1 MSVTMR
7 EMLEAGVHF
16 GHQTKRWNPRSKP
29 YIFDHRQGITI
40 IDLGKTFTALEK
52 GCAFIEGNAR
62 LSDSQ
67 LATMLGC
74 DEESVVEMRARLEA
88 LGVIA
93 GYRTR
98 IKWDVVTAPAVESF
112 IDLAVQPERGY
123 GYDRIADRIRQFPE
137 VVSVHLV
144 TGSQDLRVVVR
155 GQTMQEVASFVA
167 ERLATIDGVRG
178 TATRFVLKC
187 YKQEGDAF
195 ARPGKDERL
204 AVAP

>member
-1 MSVTMR
+1 MNISDFEQHFLKTI
-7 EMLEAGVHF
+7 EA
-16 GHQTKRWNPRSKP
+16 
-29 YIFDHRQGITI
+29 
-40 IDLGKTFTALEK
+40 
-52 GCAFIEGNAR
+52 NAR
-62 LSDSQ
+62 LSDAQ
-67 LATMLGC
+67 LATILGC
-74 DEESVVEMRARLEA
+74 DEDVIRQTRERMES

-98 IKWDVVTAPAVESF
+98 IKWETVTSPPVESF
-112 IDLAVQPERGY
+112 IDLAVQPEPGY

-155 GQTMQEVASFVA
+155 GQTMQDVASFVA

-195 ARPGKDERL
+195 ARPANDERL
-204 AVAP
+204 EVTP

>member
-1 MSVTMR
+1 MVVNISDFEHHFLKTI
-7 EMLEAGVHF
+7 EA
-16 GHQTKRWNPRSKP
+16 
-29 YIFDHRQGITI
+29 
-40 IDLGKTFTALEK
+40 
-52 GCAFIEGNAR
+52 NAR
-62 LSDSQ
+62 LTDDQ
-67 LATMLGC
+67 LATLLGC
-74 DEESVVEMRARLEA
+74 DKEAVQQTRARLES

-98 IKWDVVTAPAVESF
+98 IKWETVTSPPVESF

-155 GQTMQEVASFVA
+155 GQTMQDVASFVA

-195 ARPGKDERL
+195 ARPANDERL
-204 AVAP
+204 AVTP

>member
-1 MSVTMR
+1 MSVTVS
-7 EMLEAGVHF
+7 EVD
-16 GHQTKRWNPRSKP
+16 HQFLKS
-29 YIFDHRQGITI
+29 
-40 IDLGKTFTALEK
+40 
-52 GCAFIEGNAR
+52 IEGNAR

-74 DEESVVEMRARLEA
+74 DEQSVVEMRARLEA

-137 VVSVHLV
+137 VVRVHLV

>member
-1 MSVTMR
+1 MNISDFEHQFLKTI
-7 EMLEAGVHF
+7 EA
-16 GHQTKRWNPRSKP
+16 
-29 YIFDHRQGITI
+29 
-40 IDLGKTFTALEK
+40 
-52 GCAFIEGNAR
+52 NAR
-62 LSDSQ
+62 LTDEQ
-67 LATMLGC
+67 LATILGC
-74 DEESVVEMRARLEA
+74 DEEAVQQTRVRLES

-98 IKWDVVTAPAVESF
+98 IKWETVTSPPVESF

-155 GQTMQEVASFVA
+155 GQTMQDVASFVA

-195 ARPGKDERL
+195 ARPANDERL
-204 AVAP
+204 AVTP

>member
-1 MSVTMR
+1 MVVNISDFEHHFLKTI
-7 EMLEAGVHF
+7 EA
-16 GHQTKRWNPRSKP
+16 
-29 YIFDHRQGITI
+29 
-40 IDLGKTFTALEK
+40 
-52 GCAFIEGNAR
+52 NAR
-62 LSDSQ
+62 LTDDH
-67 LATMLGC
+67 LATIIGC
-74 DEESVVEMRARLEA
+74 DEETVQQTRVRLES

-98 IKWDVVTAPAVESF
+98 IKWETVTSPPVESF

-155 GQTMQEVASFVA
+155 GQTMQDVASFVA

-195 ARPGKDERL
+195 ARPANDDRL
-204 AVAP
+204 AVTP

>member
-1 MSVTMR
+1 VVVNISDFEHHFLKTI
-7 EMLEAGVHF
+7 EA
-16 GHQTKRWNPRSKP
+16 
-29 YIFDHRQGITI
+29 
-40 IDLGKTFTALEK
+40 
-52 GCAFIEGNAR
+52 NAR
-62 LSDSQ
+62 LTDDQ
-67 LATMLGC
+67 LATVLGC
-74 DEESVVEMRARLEA
+74 DEEAVQQTRARLES

-98 IKWDVVTAPAVESF
+98 IKWETVTSPPVESF

-155 GQTMQEVASFVA
+155 GQTMQDVASFVA

-195 ARPGKDERL
+195 ARPANDERL
-204 AVAP
+204 AVTP

>member
-1 MSVTMR
+1 MVVNISDFEHHFLKTI
-7 EMLEAGVHF
+7 EA
-16 GHQTKRWNPRSKP
+16 
-29 YIFDHRQGITI
+29 
-40 IDLGKTFTALEK
+40 
-52 GCAFIEGNAR
+52 NAR
-62 LSDSQ
+62 LTDDQ
-67 LATMLGC
+67 LGTILGC
-74 DEESVVEMRARLEA
+74 AVEAVQQTRVRLES

-98 IKWDVVTAPAVESF
+98 IKWETVTSPPVESF

-155 GQTMQEVASFVA
+155 GQTMQDVASFVA

-195 ARPGKDERL
+195 ARPANDERL
-204 AVAP
+204 AVTP

>member
-1 MSVTMR
+1 MTVTIS
-7 EMLEAGVHF
+7 EID
-16 GHQTKRWNPRSKP
+16 HQFLKS
-29 YIFDHRQGITI
+29 
-40 IDLGKTFTALEK
+40 
-52 GCAFIEGNAR
+52 IEVNAR
-62 LSDSQ
+62 LSDGQ
-67 LATMLGC
+67 LASMLGC
-74 DEESVVEMRARLEA
+74 DLDTVIEIRSRLEA

-98 IKWDVVTAPAVESF
+98 IKWDVVTTPAVESF

-123 GYDRIADRIRQFPE
+123 GYDRIADRIKQFPE

-195 ARPGKDERL
+195 ARPGNDERL

>member
-1 MSVTMR
+1 M
-7 EMLEAGVHF
+7 
-16 GHQTKRWNPRSKP
+16 P
-29 YIFDHRQGITI
+29 ITI
-40 IDLGKTFTALEK
+40 TDFEQDFLNSIAS
-52 GCAFIEGNAR
+52 NAR
-62 LSDSQ
+62 LTDDE

-74 DEESVVEMRARLEA
+74 EATKIAETRRNLEGA
-88 LGVIA
+88 GVIA

-98 IKWDVVTAPAVESF
+98 IKWEVVSAPPVESF

-123 GYDRIADRIRQFPE
+123 GYDRIADRIKQFPE

-155 GQTMQEVASFVA
+155 GQTMQDVASFVA

-195 ARPGKDERL
+195 ARPGNDERL
-204 AVAP
+204 AVTP

>member
-1 MSVTMR
+1 
-7 EMLEAGVHF
+7 MLVNISESEE
-16 GHQTKRWNPRSKP
+16 QLLK
-29 YIFDHRQGITI
+29 TI
-40 IDLGKTFTALEK
+40 ES
-52 GCAFIEGNAR
+52 NAR
-62 LSDSQ
+62 ITDDQ
-67 LATMLGC
+67 LATVLGS
-74 DEESVVEMRARLEA
+74 DVETVQRMRVRLESF
-88 LGVIA
+88 GVIA
-93 GYRTR
+93 GYRAR
-98 IKWDVVTAPAVESF
+98 IKWEAVTSPPVESF

-155 GQTMQEVASFVA
+155 GQTMQDVASFVA

-195 ARPGKDERL
+195 ARPANDERL
-204 AVAP
+204 AVTP

>member
-1 MSVTMR
+1 MNISDFEHHFLKTI
-7 EMLEAGVHF
+7 EA
-16 GHQTKRWNPRSKP
+16 
-29 YIFDHRQGITI
+29 
-40 IDLGKTFTALEK
+40 
-52 GCAFIEGNAR
+52 NAR
-62 LSDSQ
+62 LTDDQ
-67 LATMLGC
+67 LATVLGC
-74 DEESVVEMRARLEA
+74 DEEAVQQTRARLES

-98 IKWDVVTAPAVESF
+98 IKWETVTSPPVESF

-155 GQTMQEVASFVA
+155 GQTMQDVASFVA

-195 ARPGKDERL
+195 ARPANDERL
-204 AVAP
+204 AVTP

>member
-1 MSVTMR
+1 MVVNISDFEQHFLKTI
-7 EMLEAGVHF
+7 EA
-16 GHQTKRWNPRSKP
+16 
-29 YIFDHRQGITI
+29 
-40 IDLGKTFTALEK
+40 
-52 GCAFIEGNAR
+52 NAR
-62 LSDSQ
+62 LSDGQ
-67 LATMLGC
+67 LSTILGC
-74 DEESVVEMRARLEA
+74 DEEVIRQTRERMES

-98 IKWDVVTAPAVESF
+98 IKWETVTSPPVESF

-155 GQTMQEVASFVA
+155 GQTMQDVASFVA

-195 ARPGKDERL
+195 ARPANDERL
-204 AVAP
+204 AVTP

>member
-1 MSVTMR
+1 MVVNISDFEHHFLKTI
-7 EMLEAGVHF
+7 EA
-16 GHQTKRWNPRSKP
+16 
-29 YIFDHRQGITI
+29 
-40 IDLGKTFTALEK
+40 
-52 GCAFIEGNAR
+52 NAR
-62 LSDSQ
+62 LTDDQ
-67 LATMLGC
+67 LATILGC
-74 DEESVVEMRARLEA
+74 DEETVQQTRVRLES

-98 IKWDVVTAPAVESF
+98 IKWETVTSPPVESF

-155 GQTMQEVASFVA
+155 GQTMQDVASFVA

-195 ARPGKDERL
+195 ARPANDDRL
-204 AVAP
+204 AVTP

>member
-1 MSVTMR
+1 MNISDFEHNFLKTI
-7 EMLEAGVHF
+7 EA
-16 GHQTKRWNPRSKP
+16 
-29 YIFDHRQGITI
+29 
-40 IDLGKTFTALEK
+40 
-52 GCAFIEGNAR
+52 NAR
-62 LSDSQ
+62 LTDDQ
-67 LATMLGC
+67 LATVLGC
-74 DEESVVEMRARLEA
+74 DEEAVQQTRARLES

-98 IKWDVVTAPAVESF
+98 IKWETVTSPPVESF

-155 GQTMQEVASFVA
+155 GQTMQDVASFVA

-195 ARPGKDERL
+195 ARPANDERL
-204 AVAP
+204 AVTP

>member
-1 MSVTMR
+1 MVTNISDF
-7 EMLEAGVHF
+7 EHQFLKTIEA
-16 GHQTKRWNPRSKP
+16 
-29 YIFDHRQGITI
+29 
-40 IDLGKTFTALEK
+40 
-52 GCAFIEGNAR
+52 NAR
-62 LSDSQ
+62 LSDDH
-67 LATMLGC
+67 LATILGC
-74 DEESVVEMRARLEA
+74 NEDVIQQTRARLEA

-98 IKWDVVTAPAVESF
+98 VKWETVTSPPVESF

-155 GQTMQEVASFVA
+155 GQTMQDVASFVA

-195 ARPGKDERL
+195 ARPANDERL
-204 AVAP
+204 AVTP

>member
-1 MSVTMR
+1 VAVTISDT
-7 EMLEAGVHF
+7 EQQFLKTIEA
-16 GHQTKRWNPRSKP
+16 
-29 YIFDHRQGITI
+29 
-40 IDLGKTFTALEK
+40 
-52 GCAFIEGNAR
+52 NAR
-62 LSDSQ
+62 LTDDQ
-67 LATMLGC
+67 LATIIGC
-74 DEESVVEMRARLEA
+74 DDGEIKQMRNRLES
-88 LGVIA
+88 LGVIC

-98 IKWDVVTAPAVESF
+98 IKWDAVASPQVESF

-155 GQTMQEVASFVA
+155 GQTMQDVASFVA

-195 ARPGKDERL
+195 ARPANDERL
-204 AVAP
+204 AVTP

>member
-1 MSVTMR
+1 
-7 EMLEAGVHF
+7 MLVNISESEE
-16 GHQTKRWNPRSKP
+16 QLLK
-29 YIFDHRQGITI
+29 TI
-40 IDLGKTFTALEK
+40 ES
-52 GCAFIEGNAR
+52 NAR
-62 LSDSQ
+62 ITDDQ
-67 LATMLGC
+67 LATVLGS
-74 DEESVVEMRARLEA
+74 DVDTVQRMRARLESI
-88 LGVIA
+88 GVIA
-93 GYRTR
+93 GYRAR
-98 IKWDVVTAPAVESF
+98 IKWEAVTSPPVESF

-155 GQTMQEVASFVA
+155 GQTMQDVASFVA

-195 ARPGKDERL
+195 ARPANDERL
-204 AVAP
+204 AVTP

>member
-1 MSVTMR
+1 MSVTVS
-7 EMLEAGVHF
+7 EVDNQFL
-16 GHQTKRWNPRSKP
+16 KS
-29 YIFDHRQGITI
+29 
-40 IDLGKTFTALEK
+40 
-52 GCAFIEGNAR
+52 IEGNAR

-74 DEESVVEMRARLEA
+74 DEASVVEMRARLEA

-178 TATRFVLKC
+178 TARSQHMVSGAALLTRPRPVRYGGTESFKESESC
-187 YKQEGDAF
+187 RSP
-195 ARPGKDERL
+195 ARHSP
-204 AVAP
+204 PH

>member
-1 MSVTMR
+1 VNISDFEHNFLKTI
-7 EMLEAGVHF
+7 EA
-16 GHQTKRWNPRSKP
+16 
-29 YIFDHRQGITI
+29 
-40 IDLGKTFTALEK
+40 
-52 GCAFIEGNAR
+52 NAR
-62 LSDSQ
+62 LTDDQ
-67 LATMLGC
+67 LATVLGC
-74 DEESVVEMRARLEA
+74 DEEAVQQTRARLES

-98 IKWDVVTAPAVESF
+98 IKWETVTSPPVESF

-155 GQTMQEVASFVA
+155 GQTMQDVASFVA

-195 ARPGKDERL
+195 ARPANDERL
-204 AVAP
+204 AVTP

>member
-1 MSVTMR
+1 VNISDFEHHFLKTI
-7 EMLEAGVHF
+7 EA
-16 GHQTKRWNPRSKP
+16 
-29 YIFDHRQGITI
+29 
-40 IDLGKTFTALEK
+40 
-52 GCAFIEGNAR
+52 NAR
-62 LSDSQ
+62 LTDDQ
-67 LATMLGC
+67 LATVLGC
-74 DEESVVEMRARLEA
+74 DEEAVQQTRARLES

-98 IKWDVVTAPAVESF
+98 IKWETVTSPPVESF

-155 GQTMQEVASFVA
+155 GQTMQDVASFVA

-195 ARPGKDERL
+195 ARPANDERL
-204 AVAP
+204 AVTP

>member
-1 MSVTMR
+1 MNISDFEHHFLKTI
-7 EMLEAGVHF
+7 EA
-16 GHQTKRWNPRSKP
+16 
-29 YIFDHRQGITI
+29 
-40 IDLGKTFTALEK
+40 
-52 GCAFIEGNAR
+52 NAR
-62 LSDSQ
+62 LTDDQ
-67 LATMLGC
+67 LATLLGC
-74 DEESVVEMRARLEA
+74 DEEAVQQTRARLES

-98 IKWDVVTAPAVESF
+98 IKWETVTSPPVESF

-155 GQTMQEVASFVA
+155 GQTMQDVASFVA

-195 ARPGKDERL
+195 ARPANDERL
-204 AVAP
+204 AVTP

>member
-1 MSVTMR
+1 MLPVTLTD
-7 EMLEAGVHF
+7 LEQHF
-16 GHQTKRWNPRSKP
+16 
-29 YIFDHRQGITI
+29 
-40 IDLGKTFTALEK
+40 LKTVES
-52 GCAFIEGNAR
+52 NAR
-62 LSDSQ
+62 LTDDQ
-67 LATMLGC
+67 LATILGC
-74 DEESVVEMRARLEA
+74 DAEAIHQMRLRLEA
-88 LGVIA
+88 LGVIV

-98 IKWDVVTAPAVESF
+98 IRWDTVTSPLVESF

-155 GQTMQEVASFVA
+155 GQTMQDVASFVA

-195 ARPGKDERL
+195 ARPANDERL
-204 AVAP
+204 AVTP

>member
-1 MSVTMR
+1 VVVNISDFEHHFLKTI
-7 EMLEAGVHF
+7 EA
-16 GHQTKRWNPRSKP
+16 
-29 YIFDHRQGITI
+29 
-40 IDLGKTFTALEK
+40 
-52 GCAFIEGNAR
+52 NAR
-62 LSDSQ
+62 LTDDQ
-67 LATMLGC
+67 LATLLGC
-74 DEESVVEMRARLEA
+74 DEDTVQQTRVRLES

-98 IKWDVVTAPAVESF
+98 IKWETVTSPPVESF

-155 GQTMQEVASFVA
+155 GQTMQDVASFVA

-195 ARPGKDERL
+195 ARPANDDRL
-204 AVAP
+204 AVTP

>member
-1 MSVTMR
+1 MANISESEHQFLKTIEANGRLTDEQLGTILGSDATTVQQMR
-7 EMLEAGVHF
+7 
-16 GHQTKRWNPRSKP
+16 S
-29 YIFDHRQGITI
+29 
-40 IDLGKTFTALEK
+40 
-52 GCAFIEGNAR
+52 
-62 LSDSQ
+62 
-67 LATMLGC
+67 
-74 DEESVVEMRARLEA
+74 RLEA

-98 IKWDVVTAPAVESF
+98 IKWETVTSPPVESF

-123 GYDRIADRIRQFPE
+123 GYDRIADRIRQYPE

-155 GQTMQEVASFVA
+155 GQTMQDVASFVA

-195 ARPGKDERL
+195 ARPANDERL
-204 AVAP
+204 AVTP

>member
-1 MSVTMR
+1 MNISDFEHHFLKTI
-7 EMLEAGVHF
+7 EA
-16 GHQTKRWNPRSKP
+16 
-29 YIFDHRQGITI
+29 
-40 IDLGKTFTALEK
+40 
-52 GCAFIEGNAR
+52 NAR
-62 LSDSQ
+62 LTDDQ
-67 LATMLGC
+67 LATLLGC
-74 DEESVVEMRARLEA
+74 DEDTVQQTRVRLES

-98 IKWDVVTAPAVESF
+98 IKWETVTSPPVESF

-155 GQTMQEVASFVA
+155 GQTMQDVASFVA

-195 ARPGKDERL
+195 ARPANDDRL
-204 AVAP
+204 AVTP

>member
-1 MSVTMR
+1 MTVTIS
-7 EMLEAGVHF
+7 E
-16 GHQTKRWNPRSKP
+16 
-29 YIFDHRQGITI
+29 
-40 IDLGKTFTALEK
+40 IDQQFLKS
-52 GCAFIEGNAR
+52 IEGNAR
-62 LSDSQ
+62 LSDGQ
-67 LATMLGC
+67 LASMLGC
-74 DEESVVEMRARLEA
+74 DVDNVIEIRARLEA
-88 LGVIA
+88 LGVIT

-98 IKWDVVTAPAVESF
+98 IKWDVVTTPAVESF

-123 GYDRIADRIRQFPE
+123 GYDRIADRIKQFPE

-155 GQTMQEVASFVA
+155 GQTMQDVASFVA

-195 ARPGKDERL
+195 ARPGNDERL

>member
-1 MSVTMR
+1 MNISDFEQHFLKTI
-7 EMLEAGVHF
+7 EA
-16 GHQTKRWNPRSKP
+16 
-29 YIFDHRQGITI
+29 
-40 IDLGKTFTALEK
+40 
-52 GCAFIEGNAR
+52 NAR
-62 LSDSQ
+62 LSDAQ
-67 LATMLGC
+67 LATILGC
-74 DEESVVEMRARLEA
+74 DEDVIRQTRERMES

-98 IKWDVVTAPAVESF
+98 IKWETVTSPPVESF

-155 GQTMQEVASFVA
+155 GQTMQDVASFVA

-195 ARPGKDERL
+195 ARPANDERL
-204 AVAP
+204 AVTP

>member
-1 MSVTMR
+1 MSVNISD
-7 EMLEAGVHF
+7 LEEHF
-16 GHQTKRWNPRSKP
+16 LKS
-29 YIFDHRQGITI
+29 
-40 IDLGKTFTALEK
+40 
-52 GCAFIEGNAR
+52 IESNAR
-62 LSDSQ
+62 LTDDQ

-74 DEESVVEMRARLEA
+74 DVSTVVETRGRLES

-98 IKWDVVTAPAVESF
+98 IKWETVTSPPVESF

-123 GYDRIADRIRQFPE
+123 GYDRIADRIKQFPE

-155 GQTMQEVASFVA
+155 GQTMQDVASFVA

-195 ARPGKDERL
+195 ARPGNDERL

>member
-1 MSVTMR
+1 VVVNISDFEHHFLKTI
-7 EMLEAGVHF
+7 EA
-16 GHQTKRWNPRSKP
+16 
-29 YIFDHRQGITI
+29 
-40 IDLGKTFTALEK
+40 
-52 GCAFIEGNAR
+52 NAR
-62 LSDSQ
+62 LTDDQ
-67 LATMLGC
+67 LATILGC
-74 DEESVVEMRARLEA
+74 DEEAVQQTRARLES

-98 IKWDVVTAPAVESF
+98 IKWETVTSPPVESF

-155 GQTMQEVASFVA
+155 GQTMQDVASFVA

-195 ARPGKDERL
+195 ARPANDDRL
-204 AVAP
+204 AVTP

>member
-1 MSVTMR
+1 MNISDFEHHFLKTI
-7 EMLEAGVHF
+7 EA
-16 GHQTKRWNPRSKP
+16 
-29 YIFDHRQGITI
+29 
-40 IDLGKTFTALEK
+40 
-52 GCAFIEGNAR
+52 NAR
-62 LSDSQ
+62 LTDDQ
-67 LATMLGC
+67 LGTILGC
-74 DEESVVEMRARLEA
+74 DVEAVQQTRVRLES

-98 IKWDVVTAPAVESF
+98 IKWETVTSPPVESF

-155 GQTMQEVASFVA
+155 GQTMQDVASFVA

-195 ARPGKDERL
+195 ARPANDERL
-204 AVAP
+204 AVTP

>member
-1 MSVTMR
+1 MAISLSDLEHQFLKSVET
-7 EMLEAGVHF
+7 
-16 GHQTKRWNPRSKP
+16 
-29 YIFDHRQGITI
+29 
-40 IDLGKTFTALEK
+40 
-52 GCAFIEGNAR
+52 NAR
-62 LSDSQ
+62 LTDEQ

-74 DEESVVEMRARLEA
+74 DLSNISEMRVRLES

-98 IKWDVVTAPAVESF
+98 IKWETVTSPPVESF

-123 GYDRIADRIRQFPE
+123 GYDRIADRIKQFPE

-155 GQTMQEVASFVA
+155 GQTMQDVASFVA
-167 ERLATIDGVRG
+167 ERLATIDRVRG

-195 ARPGKDERL
+195 ARPGNDERL
-204 AVAP
+204 AVTP

>member
-1 MSVTMR
+1 MVVNISDFEQHFLKTI
-7 EMLEAGVHF
+7 EA
-16 GHQTKRWNPRSKP
+16 
-29 YIFDHRQGITI
+29 
-40 IDLGKTFTALEK
+40 
-52 GCAFIEGNAR
+52 NAR
-62 LSDSQ
+62 LSDAQ
-67 LATMLGC
+67 LATILGC
-74 DEESVVEMRARLEA
+74 DEDVIRQTRERMES

-98 IKWDVVTAPAVESF
+98 IKWETVTSPPVESF

-155 GQTMQEVASFVA
+155 GQTMQDVASFVA

-195 ARPGKDERL
+195 ARPANDERL
-204 AVAP
+204 AVTP

>member
-1 MSVTMR
+1 MVVNISDFEHHFLKTI
-7 EMLEAGVHF
+7 EA
-16 GHQTKRWNPRSKP
+16 
-29 YIFDHRQGITI
+29 
-40 IDLGKTFTALEK
+40 
-52 GCAFIEGNAR
+52 NAR
-62 LSDSQ
+62 LTDDQ
-67 LATMLGC
+67 LATVLGC
-74 DEESVVEMRARLEA
+74 DEEAVQQTRARLES

-98 IKWDVVTAPAVESF
+98 IKWETVTSPPVESF

-155 GQTMQEVASFVA
+155 GQTMQDVASFVA

-195 ARPGKDERL
+195 ARPANDERL
-204 AVAP
+204 AVTP

>member
-1 MSVTMR
+1 MVVNISDFEHHFLKTI
-7 EMLEAGVHF
+7 EA
-16 GHQTKRWNPRSKP
+16 
-29 YIFDHRQGITI
+29 
-40 IDLGKTFTALEK
+40 
-52 GCAFIEGNAR
+52 NAR
-62 LSDSQ
+62 LTDDQ
-67 LATMLGC
+67 LATLLGC
-74 DEESVVEMRARLEA
+74 DEEAVQQTRARLES

-98 IKWDVVTAPAVESF
+98 IKWETVTSPPVESF

-155 GQTMQEVASFVA
+155 GQTMQDVASFVA

-195 ARPGKDERL
+195 ARPANDERL
-204 AVAP
+204 AVTP

>member
-1 MSVTMR
+1 VVVNISDFEHHFLKTI
-7 EMLEAGVHF
+7 EA
-16 GHQTKRWNPRSKP
+16 
-29 YIFDHRQGITI
+29 
-40 IDLGKTFTALEK
+40 
-52 GCAFIEGNAR
+52 NAR
-62 LSDSQ
+62 LTDDQ
-67 LATMLGC
+67 LATLLGC
-74 DEESVVEMRARLEA
+74 DEEAVQQTRARLES

-98 IKWDVVTAPAVESF
+98 IKWETVTSPPVESF

-155 GQTMQEVASFVA
+155 GQTMQDVASFVA

-195 ARPGKDERL
+195 ARPANDERL
-204 AVAP
+204 AVTP

>member
-1 MSVTMR
+1 MNISDF
-7 EMLEAGVHF
+7 EQLF
-16 GHQTKRWNPRSKP
+16 
-29 YIFDHRQGITI
+29 
-40 IDLGKTFTALEK
+40 LKT
-52 GCAFIEGNAR
+52 IEGNAR
-62 LSDSQ
+62 LTDEQ
-67 LATMLGC
+67 LATLLGC
-74 DEESVVEMRARLEA
+74 DTEGVQITRARLES

-98 IKWDVVTAPAVESF
+98 IKWETVTSPPVESF

-155 GQTMQEVASFVA
+155 GQTMQDVASFVA

-195 ARPGKDERL
+195 ARPANDERL
-204 AVAP
+204 AVTP